1 MGKNI
6 IAVVIDFDITL
17 SPYYQQKELLAHWG
31 EDEDEFWQKCTSK
44 VIDEDYDLEHGY
56 IKVILEY
63 IDKNPNYAISNQDLY
78 NIGKNI
84 QLYDGLSKRN
94 NQNSIFDDIDK
105 IIKTDI
111 YKELNIEVEYYI
123 ISGGLT
129 QMIKGALYLNQI
141 EHYFKKIFACSLD
154 EDPKGIINFPKETV
168 GHTIKTQKLFQISK
182 GLNKQVNDKID
193 TPRIPFENFIYLGDG
208 ETDIPAFSLIN
219 QMGGTSIAVY
229 RESKNSNG
237 TINEEK
243 TKQTYKKSYTFAIKS
258 QRAKQLLP
266 ANYSDA
272 KPLKIALLN
281 YIEMLCDK
289 FSFKK

>member
-6 IAVVIDFDITL
+6 IAVVFDFDITL

-31 EDEDEFWQKCTSK
+31 EDEDKFWQKCTSK

-63 IDKNPNYAISNQDLY
+63 IEKNPNYAISNQDLY

-94 NQNSIFDDIDK
+94 NQNSIF
-105 IIKTDI
+105 
-111 YKELNIEVEYYI
+111 
-123 ISGGLT
+123 
-129 QMIKGALYLNQI
+129 
-141 EHYFKKIFACSLD
+141 
-154 EDPKGIINFPKETV
+154 
-168 GHTIKTQKLFQISK
+168 
-182 GLNKQVNDKID
+182 
-193 TPRIPFENFIYLGDG
+193 
-208 ETDIPAFSLIN
+208 
-219 QMGGTSIAVY
+219 
-229 RESKNSNG
+229 
-237 TINEEK
+237 EEK

-289 FSFKK
+289 FKNR